1 MAHADIIIDKDP
13 CFEINTATRQITNM
27 TADKTS
33 LIQYDHNSERFGF
46 TMPRFVEGHDM
57 SICDRIE
64 VHYIN
69 SDGMTQEQI
78 EGVYEVTDVAISDED
93 EEKIVFSWIIS
104 QNATGYVGALVFLIR
119 FVCVEEDA
127 TVSYAWNTAI
137 FTGVK
142 IEKGMYNSDEIVAEY
157 ADVLEQWRIELF
169 ENSVYAKKDEAISL
183 WQPNTEYKAGRYVI
197 VENVLNETSGSA
209 GLALCRCVDDHTS
222 DDEFDAYYWF
232 IKYLDQADIAFSD
245 IFGNPIH
252 ATYATKEELENSGG
266 GGTTTKEWQLVED
279 ITLTEAVAQIDI
291 AKEKL
296 QFKEVHIEG
305 LIIPTDTTTT
315 TQTVQL
321 STGGHTFWQGKGN
334 PKATGKF
341 YLLSDLF
348 ISPDKKVL
356 CNGTISA
363 YHYAQGE
370 SFTATGYFF
379 LQDITHEYISAL
391 FQTALFIRTNTE
403 NGFGV
408 GTKIKVW
415 GR

>member
-27 TADKTS
+27 TAEKTS

-78 EGVYEVTDVAISDED
+78 EGVYEVTDVAISNDD

-104 QNATGYVGALVFLIR
+104 QNATSYVGALAFLIR

-169 ENSVYAKKDEAISL
+169 ENSVYAKKDESFVA
-183 WQPNTEYKAGRYVI
+183 WQPKTEYKFGARVWY
-197 VENVLNETSGSA
+197 ESSSG
-209 GLALCRCVDDHTS
+209 LEFLMCMQDHTS
-222 DDEFDAYYWF
+222 GDKLEYDKFIYLQVAEANKAY
-232 IKYLDQADIAFSD
+232 ADIM
-245 IFGNPIH
+245 GELIH
-252 ATYATKEELENSGG
+252 EKYATKAEINNNGG
-266 GGTTTKEWQLVED
+266 GAVTLAEG
-279 ITLTEAVAQIDI
+279 TLTEDGVVTISTALTDDIREYKRMQFWADVTLPTLDTSATCVIRLTIANENGGAYSWYLASTSQSHKDESTYHIMGTAELIRQIDD
-291 AKEKL
+291 
-296 QFKEVHIEG
+296 G
-305 LIIPTDTTTT
+305 LIIC
-315 TQTVQL
+315 QTNYGANKNTSL
-321 STGGHTFWQGKGN
+321 NGN
-334 PKATGKF
+334 A
-341 YLLSDLF
+341 
-348 ISPDKKVL
+348 
-356 CNGTISA
+356 NTIGMFSN
-363 YHYAQGE
+363 
-370 SFTATGYFF
+370 
-379 LQDITHEYISAL
+379 L
-391 FQTALFIRTNTE
+391 
-403 NGFGV
+403 
-408 GTKIKVW
+408 GTKHMDTHPPYFKITVTNNTFKAGTKFVVKGW
-415 GR
+415 K